1 VCYHKGVSESPP
13 NTLPLEDQAN
23 LAVEERLRLI
33 ASDFE
38 PDLRKRVTML
48 LMAAA
53 EAIFKLAD
61 LDLVRHESDAEEHS
75 SHSLAVWEELAPVM
89 ADTVNSSNALI
100 LTAQTAFPPKAH
112 TDQED
117 DLDAAFGPS
126 GGDAAPDEG
135 DQTLEE
141 QIASLVDAVSS
152 GMRRDVTHLGERLR
166 NPTVMADP
174 WNLISDLLEFRGRL
188 RAGIGELIFQ
198 VCLMAQDGSNVE
210 RAQVVP
216 GYASDLESAVL
227 LRAAST
233 NLSFLFRGHA
243 RRIAGSS
250 EERIGAALADA
261 LKDLANF
268 SRTRAL
274 AALRTSDKRIF
285 LETRD
290 TLTRLVKTGG
300 PAPEI
305 KAGAENMARFLD
317 SLSVIS
323 RRENLRLHDRARLA
337 GAGRLLESAQE
348 ALGGGDL
355 LRARLHLVEVVRWT
369 WALYGRDPQ
378 VDAYLRAQRH
388 FPVEWL
394 ADNEVEGEVERVMG
408 LLAGIQQM

>member
-1 VCYHKGVSESPP
+1 VCYHKGVSEGPSQ
-13 NTLPLEDQAN
+13 TLPLEDQAN

-33 ASDFE
+33 ASDFDPE
-38 PDLRKRVTML
+38 LRKRVTML

-112 TDQED
+112 TDQVD
-117 DLDAAFGPS
+117 DLDAAFGPT
-126 GGDAAPDEG
+126 GGDAAPVEG
-135 DQTLEE
+135 EQSYEE

-152 GMRRDVTHLGERLR
+152 GMRRDVTRLGERLR

-188 RAGIGELIFQ
+188 RAGIGELIYQ
-198 VCLMAQDGSNVE
+198 VCLMSDENVE

-216 GYASDLESAVL
+216 GYATDLEAAVL

-243 RRIAGSS
+243 RRISGSS
-250 EERIGAALADA
+250 EDRIGAALADA
-261 LKDLANF
+261 LKDLSSF

-274 AALRTSDKRIF
+274 QALRTSDKRIF

-290 TLTRLVKTGG
+290 TLSRLVKTGG
-300 PAPEI
+300 PAAQM
-305 KAGAENMARFLD
+305 KAAAENMARFLD

-337 GAGRLLESAQE
+337 GSGRLLESAQE
-348 ALGGGDL
+348 ALGAGDL

-388 FPVEWL
+388 FPVDWL
-394 ADNEVEGEVERVMG
+394 ADPEVEGEVERVMG
-408 LLAGIQQM
+408 LLAGIPQM

>member
-1 VCYHKGVSESPP
+1 MCYHKGVSEGPSQ
-13 NTLPLEDQAN
+13 TLPLEDQAN
-23 LAVEERLRLI
+23 LAVEERLRLVS
-33 ASDFE
+33 SDFE
-38 PDLRKRVTML
+38 PALRKRVTML

-112 TDQED
+112 KDQED

-126 GGDAAPDEG
+126 GGDDAPDQG
-135 DQTLEE
+135 DETLEE
-141 QIASLVDAVSS
+141 QLASLVDAVSS
-152 GMRRDVTHLGERLR
+152 GMRRDVTRLGERLR

-188 RAGIGELIFQ
+188 RAGIGELIYQ
-198 VCLMAQDGSNVE
+198 VCLMSNQDVE

-216 GYASDLESAVL
+216 GYASDLEAAVL

-243 RRIAGSS
+243 RRISGSS
-250 EERIGAALADA
+250 EDRIGAALADA
-261 LKDLANF
+261 LKDLSSF

-274 AALRTSDKRIF
+274 QALRTADKRIF

-290 TLTRLVKTGG
+290 TLSLLVKTGG
-300 PAPEI
+300 PAGQM
-305 KAGAENMARFLD
+305 KSGAENMARFLD

-337 GAGRLLESAQE
+337 GSGRLLESAQE

-355 LRARLHLVEVVRWT
+355 SRARLHLVEVVRWT

-388 FPVEWL
+388 FPVDWL
-394 ADNEVEGEVERVMG
+394 ADPEVEGEVERVMG

>member
-1 VCYHKGVSESPP
+1 MCYHKGVSEGPSQ
-13 NTLPLEDQAN
+13 TLPLEDQAN

-33 ASDFE
+33 ASDFDPE
-38 PDLRKRVTML
+38 LRKRVTML

-126 GGDAAPDEG
+126 GGDETPESG
-135 DQTLEE
+135 EETLEE

-152 GMRRDVTHLGERLR
+152 GMRRDVTRLGERLR

-188 RAGIGELIFQ
+188 RAGIGELIYQ
-198 VCLMAQDGSNVE
+198 VCLMVQENVE
-210 RAQVVP
+210 RSQVVP
-216 GYASDLESAVL
+216 GYATDLEAAVL

-243 RRIAGSS
+243 RRISGSADD
-250 EERIGAALADA
+250 RIGAALADA
-261 LKDLANF
+261 LKDLSSF

-274 AALRTSDKRIF
+274 QALRTSDKRIF

-290 TLTRLVKTGG
+290 TLSRLVKTGG
-300 PAPEI
+300 PSAQM

-337 GAGRLLESAQE
+337 GSGRLLESAQE

-388 FPVEWL
+388 FPVDWL
-394 ADNEVEGEVERVMG
+394 ADPEVEGEVERVMG
-408 LLAGIQQM
+408 LLAGIPQM

>member
-1 VCYHKGVSESPP
+1 VCYHKGVSEGPSQ
-13 NTLPLEDQAN
+13 TLPLEDQAN

-33 ASDFE
+33 ASDFDPE
-38 PDLRKRVTML
+38 LRKRVTML

-126 GGDAAPDEG
+126 GGDETPESG
-135 DQTLEE
+135 EETLEE

-152 GMRRDVTHLGERLR
+152 GMRRDVTRLGERLR

-188 RAGIGELIFQ
+188 RAGIGELIYQ
-198 VCLMAQDGSNVE
+198 VCLMAQENVE

-216 GYASDLESAVL
+216 GYATDLEAAVL

-243 RRIAGSS
+243 RRISGSADD
-250 EERIGAALADA
+250 RIGAALADA
-261 LKDLANF
+261 LKDLSSF

-274 AALRTSDKRIF
+274 QALRTSDKRIF

-290 TLTRLVKTGG
+290 TLSRLVKTGG
-300 PAPEI
+300 PSAQM

-337 GAGRLLESAQE
+337 GSGRLLESAQE

-388 FPVEWL
+388 FPVDWL
-394 ADNEVEGEVERVMG
+394 ADPEVEGEVERVMG
-408 LLAGIQQM
+408 LLAGIPQM